1 MQDQSEKRKEDRA
14 PKADLLFEVSWEA
27 GNKVGGIY
35 AVLASKALD
44 TVRYYNSD
52 YYLIGP
58 YLPDKLKGEFQEQT
72 PPVLFK
78 ELFLSLEKERGIRC
92 HFGHWL
98 IQDEPFLILVDFQDI
113 WKEVNQ
119 IKTKL
124 WEDYQIDSL
133 NAGADF
139 NEPVVWAQAVGE
151 LLQKICSFVPE
162 KKIVAQFH
170 EWLAAASLLYLKK
183 LAVPIAAVFTT
194 HATTLGR
201 TLAYNN
207 INFYSEISSIKP
219 EEEAAKY
226 NIKAKHQSEKAA
238 AVASDVFTT
247 VSEITGLEAQYF
259 LGRKPDIILPNG
271 LGADLLASFE
281 ELAIQHRHQRERL
294 REFLLFYFFSYY
306 TFDLENTLFYFI
318 SGRYEWRAKG
328 IDIFIQ
334 ALAELNRRLIK
345 SKAKKTIVVFFWI
358 PAAVRNVKAEILEN
372 RELFQ
377 EIKDSLEEVSWE
389 TKEKI
394 LYTLS
399 EGKKISEHNLFS
411 DDFLFDVKKK
421 LLKAKR
427 QGQPPL
433 CTHDLVDD
441 ANDSILKSLKES
453 GLQNRDTDR
462 VKAVFYPT
470 YLNGHDGLSNLDY
483 QQSIQACH
491 LGIFPSFYEPWG
503 YTPMEAAATGV
514 AAVTTD
520 LAGFGR
526 FCQTLRLENKKQPGI
541 FVLKRFN
548 QDDHIVVRSLADIMF
563 NFSEYS
569 HRERVENKIQAR
581 KTAALCNWQVLIKN
595 YITAHNLAVERVFD
609 KLPLNSIK

>member
-1 MQDQSEKRKEDRA
+1 MRNQSKKIKEGIA

-35 AVLASKALD
+35 AVLASK
-44 TVRYYNSD
+44 VKEMISYYNSD
-52 YYLIGP
+52 YYLVGP
-58 YLPDKLKGEFQEQT
+58 YLQDKLKGEFQEQT

-92 HFGHWL
+92 HFGRWL
-98 IQDEPFLILVDFQDI
+98 IPNEPFLILVDFQDI

-119 IKTKL
+119 IKARL

-133 NAGADF
+133 NAGPDF
-139 NEPVVWAQAVGE
+139 NEPVVWAQAAAE
-151 LLQKICSFVPE
+151 LLQKICLSVKK
-162 KKIVAQFH
+162 KKIAVQFH
-170 EWLAAASLLYLKK
+170 EWLSAASLLYLKK
-183 LAVPIAAVFTT
+183 TATPIASIFTT

-201 TLAYNN
+201 TLAYHS
-207 INFYSEISSIKP
+207 INFYSGIDSLKA
-219 EEEAAKY
+219 EEEAVKY
-226 NIKAKHQSEKAA
+226 NIKAKHQLEKAA
-238 AVASDVFTT
+238 ACASDVFTT
-247 VSEITGLEAQYF
+247 VSEITGLEAQHF
-259 LGRKPDIILPNG
+259 LSRKPDVILPNG
-271 LGADLLASFE
+271 LGADSLLSFE
-281 ELAIQHRHQRERL
+281 ELTIQHRRQREHL

-345 SKAKKTIVVFFWI
+345 EKSKKTVVTFFWI

-372 RELFQ
+372 REFFQ

-411 DDFLFDVKKK
+411 DDFLFDIKKK
-421 LLKAKR
+421 LLKAHR

-433 CTHDLVDD
+433 CTHDLTDE
-441 ANDSILKSLKES
+441 ANDLILKSLKEF
-453 GLQNRDTDR
+453 GLQNRNTDK
-462 VKAVFYPT
+462 VKVVFYPT
-470 YLNGHDGLSNLDY
+470 YLNGHDGLSNLNY

-520 LAGFGR
+520 LSGFGR
-526 FCQTLRLENKKQPGI
+526 FCQTLRLENQKQPGI

-548 QDDHIVVRSLADIMF
+548 QDDHAVVRSLADTMF
-563 NFSEYS
+563 DFAEYT

-581 KTAALCNWQVLIKN
+581 KIAALCDWQALIEH
-595 YITAHNLAVERVFD
+595 YIKAHNLAVGRV
-609 KLPLNSIK
+609 LTREEN

>member
-1 MQDQSEKRKEDRA
+1 MSDQSKETKKDQA

-35 AVLASKALD
+35 AVLTSKAMD
-44 TVRYYNSD
+44 TAQYYNSC

-72 PPVLFK
+72 PPDWLK

-98 IQDEPFLILVDFQDI
+98 ISGEPFLILVDFQDL

-119 IKTKL
+119 IKARL

-133 NAGADF
+133 NAGSDF
-139 NEPVVWAQAVGE
+139 NEPVIWARAVGE
-151 LLQKICSFVPE
+151 LLQKICSFTQG
-162 KKIVAQFH
+162 KKIVVQFH
-170 EWLAAASLLYLKK
+170 EWLSANSMLYLKK
-183 LAVPIAAVFTT
+183 VTAPIAAVFTT
-194 HATTLGR
+194 HATILGR

-207 INFYSEISSIKP
+207 INFYSDITSIRA
-219 EEEAAKY
+219 EQEAEKY
-226 NIKAKHQSEKAA
+226 GIKAKHQLEKAA
-238 AVASDVFTT
+238 AESSDVFTT
-247 VSEITGLEAQYF
+247 VSEITGLEARHF
-259 LGRKPDIILPNG
+259 LGRNPDIILPNG
-271 LGADLLASFE
+271 LDIDSLLSFE
-281 ELAIQHRHQRERL
+281 ELTIQHRRQREHL

-328 IDIFIQ
+328 IDVFIQ
-334 ALAELNRRLIK
+334 ALSELNRRLIK
-345 SKAKKTIVVFFWI
+345 NKSKKTIVAFFWI
-358 PAAVRNVKAEILEN
+358 PSSVRNVKAEILEN

-399 EGKKISEHNLFS
+399 QGKRISEHNLFS
-411 DDFLFDVKKK
+411 DDFLFDIKKK
-421 LLKAKR
+421 LLKAHR

-441 ANDSILKSLKES
+441 ANDLILKSFKEFS
-453 GLQNRDTDR
+453 LQNRESDR
-462 VKAVFYPT
+462 VKVVFYPI
-470 YLNGHDGLSNLDY
+470 YLSGHDGLSNLNY

-491 LGIFPSFYEPWG
+491 LGVFPSFYEPWG
-503 YTPMEAAATGV
+503 YTPMEAAAAGV
-514 AAVTTD
+514 AAITTD
-520 LAGFGR
+520 LAGFGQ

-548 QDDHIVVRSLADIMF
+548 QDDKSAVRSLADVMF
-563 NFSEYS
+563 HFSEYS

-581 KTAALCNWQVLIKN
+581 KTAALCNWRALIKN
-595 YITAHNLAVERVFD
+595 YIAAHNLAIAKVY
-609 KLPLNSIK
+609 S